1 MVITPNN
8 KLISEGRNLG
18 LSDNPK
24 GRVSVLIDLIDLIDC
39 IKPMYL
45 AREPDQI
52 GVNHT

>member
-24 GRVSVLIDLIDLIDC
+24 GRVSVVIVLIDC